1 MEISEMGKD
10 MVGVLVSHGYGAGW
24 STWND
29 VDPQN
34 EELVEAFENDLSDDE
49 KIAIAERIY
58 PDAYHG
64 GLLQC
69 KAHYLPKGTQYR
81 IDEYDGAESLE
92 LNYDSSW
99 RIA

>member
-1 MEISEMGKD
+1 MQED

-34 EELVEAFENDLSDDE
+34 EELVKAFENDLSDGE
-49 KIAIAERIY
+49 KMAIAERIY
-58 PDAYHG
+58 PDAYYG
-64 GLLQC
+64 GLLKC
-69 KAHYLPKGTQYR
+69 KVHYLQKGTQYR
-81 IDEYDGAESLE
+81 IEECDGAERLE

-99 RIA
+99 RMA